1 MSLIM
6 LNMLNLFDLTLLKA
20 AQLTQLINTQLI
32 SAQITSPSEM
42 ETPEA
47 ASVLFSGPQ
56 FFIAL
61 VSGILL
67 AFAIQLLLTN
77 FSVAAGISYLGNLT
91 SDSDRGE
98 RDDDEGGGLSV
109 RKITTGVGIWTLI
122 SVSVA
127 LFFAC
132 YLAVQLSLLT
142 TPRLGAIISLV
153 IWAAYFTLL
162 MWVSSTTVGS
172 FMGSV
177 VQTAISGFQAVAG
190 TATAAIGGQ
199 AAKRQ
204 VVSTA
209 EAVAAAV
216 KNELGSGLDPE
227 SLRESM
233 EDYVGRLKRPGLDT
247 ATIRADLKNLLNDPE
262 IAALARE
269 GQLSQ
274 LDRQAFVDLLKQRT
288 DLSKQDVNR
297 LADVMESVWAESV
310 SHHAKGQSNSM
321 SELVEYLR
329 STQSGQLKVDELNA
343 KVDRLLAESS
353 QTASN
358 QGSPSAAQMGTVQ
371 TVQSGLNTLVG
382 LLAGRTDLSD
392 ISLSQI
398 MERIQSASSQVVD
411 TTQQLIG
418 QPSRQLSSTGS
429 YSPIQRDVEDYLRH
443 TYSWQMGGDTLD
455 RDFCDLLYDPQ
466 ADPATIIEAV
476 SGLKRSWFVE
486 ILSERGVFTQTRI
499 QEIADQLEGVRQA
512 VLRTA
517 EADYERE
524 VAIDLRQRIEI
535 YLTLTPKEQL
545 LTSPD
550 LPAFRALIA
559 DENADHEMLTQR
571 LAAYNRAYLEE
582 FLQTRSD
589 LTISE
594 QAAILDALEQTRN
607 HVLFESQSAGEQAKQ
622 RYEAFQHQITDYLR
636 NTSKSEL
643 NPEGIKRDL
652 QLFARD
658 PATGFSALRHRAAQ
672 FDRDTIVQLLSQRED
687 LSPTEANQI
696 VDHVES
702 NWYSLVNAPRTIP
715 STAVAVVKDQAD
727 QTLITLKDYLRQTNL
742 EELDPDGI
750 QRDLKRLFD
759 DPKAGASALRQR
771 LSHVDR
777 NTLVKLLSQRPDLTE
792 AQVNRTIDQ
801 VLMSVQQ
808 LIRAPRRAALRTQQK
823 ALGFEQE
830 LENYLRN
837 TNKDELNP
845 EGIKRDLR
853 LLLNS
858 PKHGAQSLTERLSRV
873 DRSTLVALLSQRQDM
888 TPEEA
893 ERVVVNLE
901 SSRDQILAQV
911 QQVQARVQSVIDGVL
926 ARIRN
931 YFNSLDR
938 PELNYDSIKQDVRTL
953 FDDPQAGFEAL
964 RGRLSQFDRGTLI
977 ALLSS
982 RDDISEADAN
992 RIIDQV
998 EGVRNSVLQRAERVQ
1013 LEAQRRLEAVKLK
1026 TQRQLEE
1033 TRKAA
1038 ATAAWWLFTTA
1049 IVSAG
1054 AAVLGGILASSR
1066 VAA

>member
-1 MSLIM
+1 MSLMM
-6 LNMLNLFDLTLLKA
+6 LNMLNISDLVLLIRSSH
-20 AQLTQLINTQLI
+20 LTQLI
-32 SAQITSPSEM
+32 AQIANPSEM

-91 SDSDRGE
+91 DPDRNGS
-98 RDDDEGGGLSV
+98 DDDEGGGLSV
-109 RKITTGVGIWTLI
+109 RKITTGVGVWTLI
-122 SVSVA
+122 SVSIA

-153 IWAAYFTLL
+153 IWAAYFSLL
-162 MWVSSTTVGS
+162 MWFSSTTVGS
-172 FMGSV
+172 FIGSV
-177 VQTAISGFQAVAG
+177 AQTAISGFQAVAG

-216 KNELGSGLDPE
+216 KNELGSGIDPE

-247 ATIRADLKNLLNDPE
+247 AKIRADLQNLLNDPE
-262 IAALARE
+262 IAALARNGE
-269 GQLSQ
+269 LSQ
-274 LDRQAFVDLLKQRT
+274 LDRQAFIDLLKQRT

-297 LADVMESVWAESV
+297 LADVMESVWAESL
-310 SHHAKGQSNSM
+310 GQRQSPGNM
-321 SELVEYLR
+321 AELTEYLR
-329 STQSGQLKVDELNA
+329 STQTGQLKIDELNA
-343 KVDRLLAESS
+343 KVDRLLAES
-353 QTASN
+353 N
-358 QGSPSAAQMGTVQ
+358 QFGANQSGANQAGSAGTAQMGAVQ
-371 TVQSGLNTLVG
+371 TAQSGLNTLIG

-392 ISLSQI
+392 VNLSQI
-398 MERIQSASSQVVD
+398 VGRVRSASSQAID
-411 TTQQLIG
+411 KTQQLMG
-418 QPSRQLSSTGS
+418 QTSASQEA
-429 YSPIQRDVEDYLRH
+429 YSPIRHDVEEYLRH

-455 RDFCDLLYDPQ
+455 REFCELLYDPQ
-466 ADPATIIEAV
+466 ADPASVIEAV
-476 SGLKRSWFVE
+476 SGLKRSWFVQ
-486 ILSERGVFTQTRI
+486 ILSERGVFTQSRI
-499 QEIADQLEGVRQA
+499 QEIADQLEDVRQA

-524 VAIDLRQRIEI
+524 VMLDMRQRLET

-545 LTSPD
+545 MTD
-550 LPAFRALIA
+550 GELPAFRAIIA
-559 DENADHEMLTQR
+559 DDNADSATLTQR
-571 LAAYNRAYLEE
+571 LAAYNRAYLQE
-582 FLQTRSD
+582 FLQPRSE
-589 LTISE
+589 LTIAE
-594 QAAILDALEQTRN
+594 RDAILDALERTRN
-607 HVLFESQSAGEQAKQ
+607 QVLTASQTASDQVKQ
-622 RYEAFQHQITDYLR
+622 RYESFQQQLAGYLR
-636 NTSKSEL
+636 NTGKAEL
-643 NPEGIKRDL
+643 NPEGIQRDL
-652 QLFARD
+652 QLLARD
-658 PATGFSALRHRAAQ
+658 PATGASALRYRAAQ
-672 FDRDTIVQLLSQRED
+672 FDRDTVVQLLSQRQD

-696 VDHVES
+696 VDQVES
-702 NWYSLVNAPRTIP
+702 TWYSLVNAPG
-715 STAVAVVKDQAD
+715 TAVAMVKDQAD
-727 QTLITLKDYLRQTNL
+727 QTLTTLKDYLRQTNL

-759 DPKAGASALRQR
+759 DPKAGASALRRR
-771 LSHVDR
+771 LSQVDR

-792 AQVNRTIDQ
+792 SQVNRTIDQ
-801 VLMSVQQ
+801 VLTSVQQ

-830 LENYLRN
+830 LEAYLRN
-837 TNKDELNP
+837 TDKEELSP

-858 PKHGAQSLTERLSRV
+858 PKLGAQSLTERLSRV

-893 ERVVVNLE
+893 ERVVANLE
-901 SSRDQILAQV
+901 ANRDQVLAQV

-926 ARIRN
+926 AQIRN

-938 PELNYDSIKQDVRTL
+938 PELNYDSIKQDIRTL
-953 FDDPQAGFEAL
+953 FDDPQAGFDAL
-964 RGRLSQFDRGTLI
+964 RSRLSQFDRGTLV

-982 RDDISEADAN
+982 REDISEADAN

-998 EGVRNSVLQRAERVQ
+998 EGARNSVLQRAERVQ
-1013 LEAQRRLEAVKLK
+1013 LEAHRRLEAVKVK

-1038 ATAAWWLFTTA
+1038 ATAAWWLFSTA
-1049 IVSAG
+1049 LVSAA
-1054 AAVLGGILASSR
+1054 AAVLGGILASTR
-1066 VAA
+1066 IAA